1 MEKGQASGKGGPFPI
16 LTHQPLPWNHFLAR
30 PNSSQSNVQIDHTA
44 KYASALQ
51 ASYFPVCSTH
61 VHMLHSS
68 FFMLSNF
75 CFSFVSTS
83 FSIQYIIILQN
94 KRKTKIMRHKKINF
108 NIHFLIQ
115 HAVTKETSA
124 TN

>member
-16 LTHQPLPWNHFLAR
+16 LTHQPLPLAWNHFLAR

-83 FSIQYIIILQN
+83 LAYSTLSYS
-94 KRKTKIMRHKKINF
+94 KTKEKQKLCDIKKLTLTYIF
-108 NIHFLIQ
+108 
-115 HAVTKETSA
+115 
-124 TN
+124 

>member
-16 LTHQPLPWNHFLAR
+16 LTHQPLPWN
-30 PNSSQSNVQIDHTA
+30 QSNVQIDHTA

-83 FSIQYIIILQN
+83 LAYSTLSYS
-94 KRKTKIMRHKKINF
+94 KTKEKQKLRDIKKLTLTYIF
-108 NIHFLIQ
+108 
-115 HAVTKETSA
+115 
-124 TN
+124 

>member
-1 MEKGQASGKGGPFPI
+1 MCTFSSLQSRYFFSSGTQRYMEKGQASEKGGPFPI

-61 VHMLHSS
+61 VHML
-68 FFMLSNF
+68 
-75 CFSFVSTS
+75 
-83 FSIQYIIILQN
+83 
-94 KRKTKIMRHKKINF
+94 
-108 NIHFLIQ
+108 
-115 HAVTKETSA
+115 
-124 TN
+124 